1 MAFRNVAT
9 LLAEGVALDAVTNR
23 LSAFNMMETVF
34 APSFPAVLGKL
45 VVVNLYEVDGQR
57 EPRWERVTIQDDAG
71 VQLAQVVTE
80 FRGEGVAHRSMGM
93 LQGMRLTKPG
103 VYTIRVEGSKRG
115 DGPWEFV
122 NKRLLH
128 AALGQHP
135 LARVDPS
142 NPDSGKVTGPT
153 VITD

>member
-34 APSFPAVLGKL
+34 APTFPAVLGKL
-45 VVVNLYEVDGQR
+45 VVVNLYEVDGDR
-57 EPRWERVTIQDDAG
+57 EPHWERVTIVDDAG
-71 VQLAQVVTE
+71 TQLAQVVTE

-93 LQGMRLTKPG
+93 LQGMRLEKPG
-103 VYTIRVEGSKRG
+103 IYTVLVEGAKRREG
-115 DGPWEFV
+115 SWEFV
-122 NKRLLH
+122 NRRLLR
-128 AALGQHP
+128 AVLGPHP
-135 LARVDPS
+135 LARVDPK
-142 NPDSGKVTGPT
+142 NPDSGKVTGQT